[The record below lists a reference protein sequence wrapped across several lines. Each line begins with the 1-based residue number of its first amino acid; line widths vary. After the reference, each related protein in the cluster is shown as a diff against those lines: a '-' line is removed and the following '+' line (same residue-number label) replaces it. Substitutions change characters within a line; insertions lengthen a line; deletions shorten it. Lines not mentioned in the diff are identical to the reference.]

1 MAVRVTH
8 RAARS
13 CLAHEAASG
22 AVDNPISAKPHLRTV
37 DFCPN
42 KRGHLCDV
50 RRRADQIFRH
60 VIGPAAE
67 SAGFSATR
75 ADQISEPGLITTQVI
90 QHIVEDPLVIADL
103 TGSNPNVFY
112 ELAIRHAIRKP
123 LVQIIQKDE
132 KIPFDVAGMRT
143 IPVDHRDLDSVQEAK
158 IEIEKQIKSILKRK
172 PEDIESPISVS
183 VELQA
188 LRHSDNP
195 EERSLAQF
203 ASAIGDL
210 RTDIAAIE
218 KRLSSPEGLLP
229 PSYFQKLLEFTSRR
243 TPRDYEYMSNEMMN
257 LVTKLLHDTESG
269 KKPAR
274 EYMIELGRLREIIM
288 ATRDRS

>member
-1 MAVRVTH
+1 MSDKKKVCFVI
-8 RAARS
+8 S
-13 CLAHEAASG
+13 
-22 AVDNPISAKPHLRTV
+22 PIGQEGS
-37 DFCPN
+37 DI
-42 KRGHLCDV
+42 
-50 RRRADQIFRH
+50 RRRADQVLRH
-60 VIGPAAE
+60 IVSPAAE
-67 SAGFSATR
+67 AVGFSTIR

-90 QHIVEDPLVIADL
+90 QHIVDDPLVIADL

-143 IPVDHRDLDSVQEAK
+143 IPVDHRDLDSAQEARA
-158 IEIEKQIKSILKRK
+158 EIEKQIVAILKRK

-188 LRHSDNP
+188 LRHSENP

-203 ASAIGDL
+203 ATAIGELRSDL
-210 RTDIAAIE
+210 AAIE

-229 PSYFQKLLEFTSRR
+229 PSYIQKVIEFSSRR
-243 TPRDYEYMSNEMMN
+243 PSREVDFMVHELMS
-257 LVTKLLHDTESG
+257 LVTKMMHESETSRKPG
-269 KKPAR
+269 K
-274 EYMIELGRLREIIM
+274 EYMMELSRMREM
-288 ATRDRS
+288 LMEMRARA

>member
-1 MAVRVTH
+1 MSEKKKVCFVI
-8 RAARS
+8 S
-13 CLAHEAASG
+13 PIG
-22 AVDNPISAKPHLRTV
+22 AEGSDI
-37 DFCPN
+37 
-42 KRGHLCDV
+42 
-50 RRRADQIFRH
+50 RRRADQVLRH
-60 VIGPAAE
+60 IISPAAE
-67 SAGFSATR
+67 AAGFATIR

-103 TGSNPNVFY
+103 TGSNANVFY

-143 IPVDHRDLDSVQEAK
+143 IPVDHRDLDSAQEAK
-158 IEIEKQIKSILKRK
+158 TEIQKQIDAILKRK

-188 LRHSDNP
+188 LRHSENP

-210 RTDIAAIE
+210 RTDLAAIE
-218 KRLSSPEGLLP
+218 KRLSNPEGLLP
-229 PSYFQKLLEFTSRR
+229 PSYIQKVIEFTSRR
-243 TPRDYEYMSNEMMN
+243 PSREIDFVLHEMMILLNKIMHEAETNRKPSKEYMMELMRMRDMLMEMR
-257 LVTKLLHDTESG
+257 
-269 KKPAR
+269 AR
-274 EYMIELGRLREIIM
+274 
-288 ATRDRS
+288 A

>member
-1 MAVRVTH
+1 MPDPKKTCFVI
-8 RAARS
+8 S
-13 CLAHEAASG
+13 PIG
-22 AVDNPISAKPHLRTV
+22 AEGS
-37 DFCPN
+37 
-42 KRGHLCDV
+42 DV
-50 RRRADQIFRH
+50 RRRADQILRH

-67 SAGFSATR
+67 AAGFSAIR

-90 QHIVEDPLVIADL
+90 QHIVDDPLVIADL
-103 TGSNPNVFY
+103 TGSNANVFY

-158 IEIEKQIKSILKRK
+158 TEIEKQIHSILKRK

-203 ASAIGDL
+203 ASAISDL

-229 PSYFQKLLEFTSRR
+229 PSYIQKVVEYSSRR
-243 TPRDYEYMSNEMMN
+243 NPREYEYMVHEMMS
-257 LVTKLLHDTESG
+257 LITKMLQDGETG
-269 KKPAR
+269 KHPTK
-274 EYMIELGRLREIIM
+274 EYMVELSRMREMLM
-288 ATRDRS
+288 AMRERG

>member
-1 MAVRVTH
+1 VTDKK
-8 RAARS
+8 RICFVIS
-13 CLAHEAASG
+13 
-22 AVDNPISAKPHLRTV
+22 PIGVEGS
-37 DFCPN
+37 DI
-42 KRGHLCDV
+42 
-50 RRRADQIFRH
+50 RRRADQVLRH
-60 VIGPAAE
+60 IISPAAE
-67 SAGFSATR
+67 ASGFSTVR

-90 QHIVEDPLVIADL
+90 QHIIDDPLVIADL

-143 IPVDHRDLDSVQEAK
+143 IPVDHRDLDSAQEART
-158 IEIEKQIKSILKRK
+158 EIEKQVEAILKRK

-188 LRHSDNP
+188 LRHSENP

-203 ASAIGDL
+203 GAAIGDL

-229 PSYFQKLLEFTSRR
+229 PAYIQKVIEFTSRR
-243 TPRDYEYMSNEMMN
+243 PSRELDFMLHELMS
-257 LVTKLLHDTESG
+257 LVTKMMHESETNR
-269 KKPAR
+269 KPSK
-274 EYMIELGRLREIIM
+274 EYMMELSRM
-288 ATRDRS
+288 RDMLMEMRARA